1 MQQKI
6 KSTSDKFIESLNSDE
21 LEKFQD
27 EYKDFALSELILATL
42 EQDEISAHKLIRII
56 SDT

>member
-1 MQQKI
+1 MQRKI
-6 KSTSDKFIESLNSDE
+6 KSTSDKFIESLNFDE